1 MYAFWRFLVTIN
13 VLIFFLLLRMFEESV
28 EGKTV
33 KIFTITL
40 LCIILNAAFISDLQN
55 ALYLRSEEYR
65 QLFRLPSDEVSDIS
79 VMVD

>member
-1 MYAFWRFLVTIN
+1 M
-13 VLIFFLLLRMFEESV
+13 

-33 KIFTITL
+33 KIFTITF